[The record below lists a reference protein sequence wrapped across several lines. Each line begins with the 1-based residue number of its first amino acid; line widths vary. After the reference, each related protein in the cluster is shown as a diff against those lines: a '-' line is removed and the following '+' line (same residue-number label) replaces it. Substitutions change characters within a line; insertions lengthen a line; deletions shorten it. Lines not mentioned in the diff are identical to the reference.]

1 MQLCKAAGANAVG
14 VVSSDEK
21 GELVKQL
28 GAVDYINRGE
38 FGEMMRT
45 DENLADPA
53 ADKERFKASR
63 GFAKRVKEI
72 LGDAPDIVF
81 EHVGQATFPTSV
93 FVVKPF
99 GKVVICGATSGF
111 QLDFDVRYLWMRQ
124 KQIIGSHFANAY
136 ECMRANQL
144 MAEGKVRPV
153 IWQTM
158 GFEGVARGAPAAAR
172 KQAPRQ
178 DLDPGRG
185 RVRGRGQERGRAR
198 RDPGGGGGIDMAE
211 VCVLDWHIA
220 PFRADRWL
228 DLWEPA
234 AARMPAFGARSWSLT
249 RSIDDPLAFQPVLG
263 LGEPRR
269 LRALLVLGG
278 DRGGAGDDHRPP
290 RPADPAHLAHRSSSA
305 E

>member
-1 MQLCKAAGANAVG
+1 
-14 VVSSDEK
+14 
-21 GELVKQL
+21 
-28 GAVDYINRGE
+28 
-38 FGEMMRT
+38 MMRT
-45 DENLADPA
+45 PENLADKA

-153 IWQTM
+153 LWQTM
-158 GFEGVARGAPAAAR
+158 GFEGVAEAHQLLHENKHLGKISILVGAESEDEG
-172 KQAPRQ
+172 KNE
-178 DLDPGRG
+178 DG
-185 RVRGRGQERGRAR
+185 AR
-198 RDPGGGGGIDMAE
+198 RDPGRGGSVDDGRGHARSTGTSPRSGPT
-211 VCVLDWHIA
+211 A
-220 PFRADRWL
+220 GSTSGS
-228 DLWEPA
+228 PA
-234 AARMPAFGARSWSLT
+234 AARMPAFGAKSWSLT
-249 RSIDDPLAFQPVLG
+249 RSIDDPLAFQQTSVW
-263 LGEPRR
+263 ENRSDFER
-269 LRALLVLGG
+269 YWFSEEIEAARA
-278 DRGGAGDDHRPP
+278 AAHRPL
-290 RPADPAHLAHRSSSA
+290 RPADPARLAHARRRRVAALRPRSSGASVSPPRSSCSQ
-305 E
+305 